1 MINFA
6 TYATSDFADKVILLY
21 QSINKY
27 KNSNLHLLCLD
38 DIIFNYF
45 KKYKL
50 QNLYIYNYRILN
62 IKLDKDFAKNLSIQ
76 RFYLVKYLFNIKKI
90 KSIHLLDSDV
100 YFFSNPNQLNKIF
113 KNYDIGFCRHNY
125 SRNRTELN
133 NKYGVYNAGYI
144 YLRNCYNSIK
154 FLEYYIS
161 LCKKNV
167 DYNYNDIIEKQNF
180 ADQTYLET
188 LVLKFKKIKL
198 LNDPG
203 VNTGPWNVS
212 NYKINI
218 KKNFI
223 YLNDLKLIFYHFSGV
238 KKIFNNFYSLGLRMF
253 VDNKFYIK
261 KNIYIN
267 YIRELIIINKKIN
280 LNKNKKYLLHTKG
293 SKIKALLSILY
304 NSDYLYLTSSSR

>member
-6 TYATSDFADKVILLY
+6 TYATFEFTDKVFLLF

-38 DIIFNYF
+38 DTIFNYF

-50 QNLYIYNYRILN
+50 QNLYIYNYKTLN
-62 IKLDKDFAKNLSIQ
+62 IILDKDFAKNLSIQ
-76 RFYLVKYLFNIKKI
+76 RFYFVKYLFNLKKI
-90 KSIHLLDSDV
+90 KSIHLLDSDI
-100 YFFSNPNQLNKIF
+100 YFFSNPSQLKKIF

-125 SRNRTELN
+125 SKNITELN

-167 DYNYNDIIEKQNF
+167 DYNYNDNVEKQNF

-188 LVLKFKKIKL
+188 LVLRFQKIKL
-198 LNDPG
+198 LDDPG

-238 KKIFNNFYSLGLRMF
+238 KKIFTNFYSLGLRMF
-253 VDNKFYIK
+253 VDNKYDIKKDIYMSYIK
-261 KNIYIN
+261 
-267 YIRELIIINKKIN
+267 ELIKINKKIK
-280 LNKNKKYLLHTKG
+280 LNQNKKYLLHSKG

-304 NSDYLYLTSSSR
+304 NSDYLYLTS